1 MQQFDELLQKY
12 SEYANYKSLE
22 NKIKYSSIF
31 NQVSLPDTE
40 FILNRLECAE
50 MTCIASLEYH
60 HRNDIIEAVKR
71 LHAMKEFDSKAMI
84 SIGSTKEDIQV
95 YHRAGLIF
103 TVGGFKAGIIAA
115 N

>member
-1 MQQFDELLQKY
+1 MSLQQFDELLQKY

-60 HRNDIIEAVKR
+60 HRNDIIEAVNR
-71 LHAMKEFDSKAMI
+71 LHAMKEFDSKAMYYQNFYI
-84 SIGSTKEDIQV
+84 TIAYPIYIMSKSN
-95 YHRAGLIF
+95 
-103 TVGGFKAGIIAA
+103 GIV
-115 N
+115 